1 MPWNYPL
8 VSHLNFL
15 GIHSPKDS
23 WEYPKIQVTCG
34 IFHGIPLEN
43 VAQYNTIQYN
53 TTEQNTIQFNTI
65 QYNTIQYST
74 I

>member
-8 VSHLNFL
+8 VNHLNFL

-23 WEYPKIQVTCG
+23 WVYPKIQVTCG
-34 IFHGIPLEN
+34 IFHGIPLIN

-53 TTEQNTIQFNTI
+53 TTEYDTI
-65 QYNTIQYST
+65 
-74 I
+74 